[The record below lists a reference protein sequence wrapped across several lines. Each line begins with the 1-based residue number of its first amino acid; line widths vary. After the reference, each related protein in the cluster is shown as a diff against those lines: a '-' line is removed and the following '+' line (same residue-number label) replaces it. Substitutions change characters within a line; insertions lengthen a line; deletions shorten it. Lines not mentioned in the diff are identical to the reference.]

1 MDGGFAAR
9 PFLFMTS
16 TTETTRQ
23 PLRARVLERLVYRSD
38 AVDSADGPMDL
49 SDLVGVSVRNN
60 GRRRITGALA
70 LHAGVFVQV
79 LEGEPEALAVLMTD
93 IEADPRHRNVR
104 VLARWPVETQ
114 LFAGW
119 AMVLVDTRR
128 LSSQLAKLLSQTGSG
143 AQVTA
148 VIADLANARLG
159 SMA

>member
-1 MDGGFAAR
+1 
-9 PFLFMTS
+9 MTS
-16 TTETTRQ
+16 PTETTRQ
-23 PLRARVLERLVYRSD
+23 PLRERVLERLVYRSD
-38 AVDSADGPMDL
+38 AVDASEGPMDL
-49 SDLVGVSVRNN
+49 SDVVANSVRNN

-79 LEGEPEALAVLMTD
+79 LEGESEALTALMAD

-104 VLARWPVETQ
+104 VLARWPVEVQ
-114 LFAGW
+114 LFVGW

-128 LSSQLAKLLSQTGSG
+128 LSPHLAKLLSQTGSG
-143 AQVTA
+143 AQVTT